1 MQSIPAMGSQVS
13 PWLLW
18 KPPMEATRG
27 SRQWKPPSPVVG
39 VGVSVRLSHHSNHL
53 LLGLPLGRIATAT
66 KQATPAAVAPVT
78 AQRRVGLQRP
88 STRGRLWWW
97 PGGDVHRRQ
106 CPPGGRPGV
115 FRQGGQGNAGGLG
128 AHKHRRQQ
136 RLHALAGPRRGGK
149 IVLQPHDVLH
159 GGSDAAR
166 LASLFEW
173 ECPKDHEVQDYT
185 HSPNIEDLAIVVG
198 VDDAVAQQHLGGTI

>member
-1 MQSIPAMGSQVS
+1 MGSQVS

-88 STRGRLWWW
+88 STRGRLCTGTQNSWSHCWSSECVL
-97 PGGDVHRRQ
+97 DVVHFQICTDSCTLWQQTSVSWQRFGQRTLIQ
-106 CPPGGRPGV
+106 SPCHCSM
-115 FRQGGQGNAGGLG
+115 QGMQNMRD
-128 AHKHRRQQ
+128 KS
-136 RLHALAGPRRGGK
+136 LHAL
-149 IVLQPHDVLH
+149 HDYYKTC
-159 GGSDAAR
+159 R
-166 LASLFEW
+166 TCFK
-173 ECPKDHEVQDYT
+173 P
-185 HSPNIEDLAIVVG
+185 
-198 VDDAVAQQHLGGTI
+198 